1 MTGSG
6 RVFGRRPRIRRRLAV
21 ITAVVTGTVVLAFCI
36 PLAFF
41 VRAIAYDRAID
52 AAELQARSLAAEL
65 VAVRDP
71 AAIRRIAA
79 QANSAASSPATVFLA
94 GARAADA
101 RSALPAAVR
110 HGHPA
115 TTSAAVGG
123 REVWEPVRSP
133 SAALAVM
140 VPVTAGELSK
150 GVART
155 WALLFGGGAL
165 LLVIA
170 VALADWL
177 GRSIVRPL
185 RALEDLTH
193 RLRDGDLNRR
203 QEPSGPYEVAEVG
216 QAVNELADRINALL
230 ASARTAAA
238 DLGHRLR
245 TPLTAVRLDAETLTD
260 AAERDRLLA
269 SLDTLDES
277 VNRLITEI
285 RQEPGPVSHRADLAE
300 AVRDR
305 MAFWSVLAKS
315 QQRPFEVRAP
325 ARRVEISLDRG
336 DLDAAIDALLSNVF
350 AHTSE
355 KTPFSIQL
363 RRTAGAAQS
372 WSLIVEDHGPGAR
385 APQALPG
392 SRRGTGLGLD
402 IVRRTAE
409 RAGGT
414 AIIGSGKS
422 GGYRVEIRL
431 PDNAASTA
439 GPTNPADATND
450 AHQS

>member
-1 MTGSG
+1 
-6 RVFGRRPRIRRRLAV
+6 V
-21 ITAVVTGTVVLAFCI
+21 
-36 PLAFF
+36 
-41 VRAIAYDRAID
+41 
-52 AAELQARSLAAEL
+52 
-65 VAVRDP
+65 
-71 AAIRRIAA
+71 
-79 QANSAASSPATVFLA
+79 SSPAAVFLA

-101 RSALPAAVR
+101 RGALPAAVR
-110 HGHPA
+110 NGHPA
-115 TTSAAVGG
+115 TTSAAGGG

-133 SAALAVM
+133 SAAQAVM
-140 VPVTAGELSK
+140 VPVKPGDLSK

-193 RLRDGDLNRR
+193 RLRDGDLDRR
-203 QEPSGPYEVAEVG
+203 QQPSGPYEVAEVG

-260 AAERDRLLA
+260 AAERDRLRA
-269 SLDTLDES
+269 SLDTLEES

-285 RQEPGPVSHRADLAE
+285 RQAPGPVSHRADLAE

-305 MAFWSVLAKS
+305 MAFWSVLAQS
-315 QQRPFEVRAP
+315 QHRPFKVRAP

-350 AHTSE
+350 AHTPE

-363 RRTAGAAQS
+363 RRTAAAAQS
-372 WSLIVEDHGPGAR
+372 WSLIVEDQGPGAK
-385 APQALPG
+385 APEVQPG

-402 IVRRTAE
+402 ISRRIVAE
-409 RAGGT
+409 RHGGEIT
-414 AIIGSGKS
+414 IDSAPGSTVL
-422 GGYRVEIRL
+422 RVRL
-431 PDNAASTA
+431 PCGGARGVRS
-439 GPTNPADATND
+439 
-450 AHQS
+450 

>member
-1 MTGSG
+1 MTSSV
-6 RVFGRRPRIRRRLAV
+6 RVFARRPRIRRRLAV
-21 ITAVVTGTVVLAFCI
+21 ITTVVTGTVVLAFCI

-65 VAVRDP
+65 VTVQDP
-71 AAIRRIAA
+71 AAVARIAA

-94 GARAADA
+94 GAHPADA
-101 RSALPAAVR
+101 HSALPAAVA

-115 TTSAAVGG
+115 TTSAAGG
-123 REVWEPVRSP
+123 REVWEPVRGP
-133 SAALAVM
+133 SAAQAVM
-140 VPVTAGELSK
+140 VPVTPGELSK

-269 SLDTLDES
+269 SLDTLEES

-285 RQEPGPVSHRADLAE
+285 RQAPRPASHRADLAE

-305 MAFWSVLAKS
+305 MAFWSVLAQS
-315 QQRPFEVRAP
+315 QQRPFKVRAP
-325 ARRVEISLDRG
+325 AHRVEISLDRG

-350 AHTSE
+350 AHTPE

-363 RRTAGAAQS
+363 RRTAAAAQS
-372 WSLIVEDHGPGAR
+372 WSLIVEDQGPGAK
-385 APQALPG
+385 APEAQPG
-392 SRRGTGLGLD
+392 TRRGTGLGLD

-414 AIIGSGKS
+414 AIIGAGKT

-439 GPTNPADATND
+439 GRASPADTTKD
-450 AHQS
+450 GHQS

>member
-1 MTGSG
+1 MTSSV
-6 RVFGRRPRIRRRLAV
+6 RVFARRPRIRRRLAV

-71 AAIRRIAA
+71 AAIGRIVA
-79 QANSAASSPATVFLA
+79 QANSAASSPAIVFLA
-94 GARAADA
+94 GARAAHA
-101 RSALPAAVR
+101 PSAPPTVVR
-110 HGHPA
+110 HGHSA
-115 TTSAAVGG
+115 TTSAAGGG

-193 RLRDGDLNRR
+193 RLRDGDLDRR
-203 QEPSGPYEVAEVG
+203 QKPSGPHEVAEVG

-269 SLDTLDES
+269 SLDTLEES

-285 RQEPGPVSHRADLAE
+285 RQAPRPVSHRADLAE

-350 AHTSE
+350 AHTPE
-355 KTPFSIQL
+355 KTPFSIKL
-363 RRTAGAAQS
+363 RRTAVAAQS
-372 WSLIVEDHGPGAR
+372 WSLIVEDQGPGAK
-385 APQALPG
+385 APEAQPG
-392 SRRGTGLGLD
+392 TRRGTGLGLD

-409 RAGGT
+409 QAGGT
-414 AIIGSGKS
+414 AIIGTGKT
-422 GGYRVEIRL
+422 GGYRVEIQL
-431 PDNAASTA
+431 PDNAAGTPGGA
-439 GPTNPADATND
+439 NPADATKD
-450 AHQS
+450 GHQP